1 MALKVFDLQC
11 AHGHVF
17 EGWFR
22 SDDNYQ
28 EQQAQGLL
36 SCPVCANTEVTKQ
49 LSAPRLN
56 ISHLKQDR
64 SGTPVEQDKRA
75 VAAPSEQEIAQLQA
89 QFMQQL
95 RGAVKAAD
103 DVGEQFADEA
113 RRIRD
118 GEAKERSIRGVASTE
133 ELRELHDEGID
144 VMPIP
149 DLLDDDHLH

>member
-36 SCPVCANTEVTKQ
+36 SCPVCANIEVIKQ

-103 DVGEQFADEA
+103 DVGEQVADEA
-113 RRIRD
+113 RRSGYGDAVESSIGGGGRRD
-118 GEAKERSIRGVASTE
+118 EQ
-133 ELRELHDEGID
+133 
-144 VMPIP
+144 
-149 DLLDDDHLH
+149 